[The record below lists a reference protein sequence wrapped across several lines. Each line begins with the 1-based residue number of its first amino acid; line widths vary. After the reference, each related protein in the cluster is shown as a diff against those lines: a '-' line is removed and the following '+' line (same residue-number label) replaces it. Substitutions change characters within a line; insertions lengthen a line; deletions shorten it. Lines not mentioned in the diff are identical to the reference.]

1 MMPFHIKT
9 YISFMLNQEEYFSD
23 CVRHAEGG
31 TIVLVRST
39 DQRVAC
45 SSPTQ
50 HNYFVCNYCFAG
62 ARPLDN
68 IGAAAKFD
76 NTGYNFSYTFNQD
89 GSKSLNLGVNA
100 NIPILTPWVYLE
112 INMGLGFSM
121 NSYSGS
127 TLSTNGAVCIGEAGA
142 CGGIETG
149 GSLYWDRGGSFM
161 GATVYA
167 GVYASLGEGMARVSA
182 GYEAG
187 LFGMEGRG
195 LYAGGSVRVN
205 SASLYASW
213 AENGGTNYG
222 FEGKFNYRLVNNGPK
237 EKFVGFQLGPFDL
250 MNDHDARN
258 KNQPD
263 LKTEEEF
270 KEYAKANGMVVGYY
284 PESQSAEH
292 KPGINNKMW
301 MAKSK
306 PFSLFGFL
314 LTIPS
319 IEGVFNKNTGKSDPG
334 SASYNYGNN
343 WVSHILLDYF
353 SWKMLDV
360 WFPNP

>member
-1 MMPFHIKT
+1 
-9 YISFMLNQEEYFSD
+9 MLNQEECFSD
-23 CVRHAEGG
+23 CVRHAKGG
-31 TIVLVRST
+31 TVVTVRST
-39 DQRVAC
+39 DWKVAR

-100 NIPILTPWVYLE
+100 NIPIETPWVYLE

-121 NSYSGS
+121 NSYSGA
-127 TLSTNGAVCIGEAGA
+127 TLSTNGGLCVGEATA
-142 CGGIETG
+142 CGGIENG

-161 GATVYA
+161 GATVYTE
-167 GVYASLGEGMARVSA
+167 VYASFGQGMTKVST

-195 LYAGGSVRVN
+195 LYAGASAGVKG
-205 SASLYASW
+205 ASLYASW
-213 AENGGTNYG
+213 AENGGFDYG
-222 FEGKFNYRLVNNGPK
+222 GQVKASYKMINNGPK
-237 EKFVGFQLGPFDL
+237 EKYVGFEVGIFDFL
-250 MNDHDARN
+250 YDHDARN
-258 KNQPD
+258 ENQPNF
-263 LKTEEEF
+263 KSREEF
-270 KEYAKANGMVVGYY
+270 EKYADDHGMDADYY
-284 PESQSAEH
+284 DDLQSKYHNPE
-292 KPGINNKMW
+292 KNDKMW

-319 IEGVFNKNTGKSDPG
+319 IEGVFNKDTGKSDPG

-343 WVSHILLDYF
+343 LVSHFLLDYF
-353 SWKMLDV
+353 SWKMMDV